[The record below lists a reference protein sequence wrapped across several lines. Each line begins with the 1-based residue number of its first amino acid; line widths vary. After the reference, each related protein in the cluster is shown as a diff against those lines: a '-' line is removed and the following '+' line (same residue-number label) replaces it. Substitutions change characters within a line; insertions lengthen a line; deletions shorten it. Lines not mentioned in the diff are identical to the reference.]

1 MICSVHSEKEILLWL
16 YRFIII
22 MMTYFYLIELCQVL
36 PTIQSNGSVN
46 FKLIL
51 VSETSIGCG
60 KSIYYLQLASHADM
74 LLF

>member
-1 MICSVHSEKEILLWL
+1 
-16 YRFIII
+16 
-22 MMTYFYLIELCQVL
+22 MMTCFYLIELCQVL